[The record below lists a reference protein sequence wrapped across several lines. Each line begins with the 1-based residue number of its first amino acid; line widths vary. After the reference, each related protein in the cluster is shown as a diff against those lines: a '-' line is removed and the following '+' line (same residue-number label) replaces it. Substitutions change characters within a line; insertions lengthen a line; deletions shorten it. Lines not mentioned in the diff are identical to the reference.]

1 MKKLNGL
8 VLLTIVLCFAT
19 GCKKNEL
26 QDTKNAY
33 NVSCVLGIA
42 NNNPVI
48 KAENIE
54 EISSLSQ
61 APGST
66 YTCILASGNPEII
79 SQGEIPD
86 FSDKGYTKKMLRNV
100 RKSIQADINQQID
113 NAVPKNPQV
122 DIEAAITLGLRTL
135 HANHKENEKDTLVLY
150 MSGISTTGMINMIN
164 TSISNV
170 DIETS
175 LEKIRE
181 NISWDM
187 SGTDIVW
194 YCCGD
199 VSGQDQGELSDNE
212 KTKLKQFYEEL
223 FKGMGAKSVTFK
235 EDIPLDE
242 SYHFDQPVSAMQTE
256 NMISLLQE
264 RIVESESLESDS
276 SVAEVFAEGDVISFS
291 DESIAFKPDST
302 ELADEASAK
311 LALTYVIDYMNDN
324 PDFNVLIAGTTTSAG
339 EADSCKDF
347 SERRGETVKNL
358 LMKEG
363 INEERIHVIGL
374 GYSSEFYISDRNEDG
389 TLDESVAP
397 SNRTVKL
404 IDMSSSIAERLCTN
418 N

>member
-1 MKKLNGL
+1 
-8 VLLTIVLCFAT
+8 
-19 GCKKNEL
+19 
-26 QDTKNAY
+26 
-33 NVSCVLGIA
+33 
-42 NNNPVI
+42 
-48 KAENIE
+48 
-54 EISSLSQ
+54 
-61 APGST
+61 
-66 YTCILASGNPEII
+66 
-79 SQGEIPD
+79 
-86 FSDKGYTKKMLRNV
+86 
-100 RKSIQADINQQID
+100 
-113 NAVPKNPQV
+113 
-122 DIEAAITLGLRTL
+122 
-135 HANHKENEKDTLVLY
+135 

-175 LEKIRE
+175 LEKMRE

-235 EDIPLDE
+235 ENIPLDE